1 MWDAIKWSLEFKDS
15 NEDKKKSLLMDVWK
29 NTIKIVQD
37 GRYYADG
44 EVIIDSSKAC
54 QNSLFFDM
62 GEYDKWLISRNDKDE
77 KDNKIKNLN
86 CIEYKERK
94 FKTEISVMSADCLE
108 QARLLDNPLVL
119 NMASYKN
126 PGGGVVN
133 GSMAQEENIFR
144 RSNLFQSLYQFV
156 YYSDQYGIKQND
168 KNKYPL
174 PFYGGVYSNDITVF
188 RGSENNGYYLLGK
201 PFKTSFI
208 SISAIKRP
216 ELKNGKMNK
225 SDISKMKNKIK
236 VIFEVALANS
246 HENLVLSAFGCGAYG
261 NPPEQIALIFKEL
274 LNNEY
279 DGCFKKIVF
288 SIFDD
293 HNSYKEHNPNGNYK
307 PFKQILENE

>member
-29 NTIKIVQD
+29 NTIKIVQA

-44 EVIIDSSKAC
+44 EVIIDGSKVY
-54 QNSLFFDM
+54 QNSLFFDFD
-62 GEYDKWLISRNDKDE
+62 GYDW
-77 KDNKIKNLN
+77 N
-86 CIEYKERK
+86 CCCNQEN
-94 FKTEISVMSADCLE
+94 FKTEISVISADCLE

-126 PGGGVVN
+126 PGGGVVS

-144 RSNLFQSLYQFV
+144 RTNLFQSLYQYV

-174 PFYGGVYSNDITVF
+174 PFYGGIYSKDITIF
-188 RGSENNGYYLLGK
+188 RGTENNGYYLLGK
-201 PFKTSFI
+201 PFETSFI
-208 SISAIKRP
+208 SVSAIKRP

-246 HENLVLSAFGCGAYG
+246 HENLVLSAFGCGSYG

-274 LNNEY
+274 LNGEY
-279 DGCFKKIVF
+279 KGCFKKIVF

-307 PFKQILENE
+307 PFKQILE